1 MDNTV
6 EIDVR
11 GARGRVEV
19 EGRHGVTARVL
30 LDGAPVQPK
39 KGVFAIPVTGGRSAE
54 VRLRGLLPG
63 FQNVVV
69 DGERVLGLG
78 DHVPPA
84 ARVTMFAPLLL
95 VFTALL
101 GTVAGTVGLIL
112 ALLLFF
118 MSIMVVKN
126 PDMPVWMRTGLPLAN
141 TVAGAVV
148 VLVFTGVLG

>member
-6 EIDVR
+6 RIDVR
-11 GARGRVEV
+11 GARGKVEV

-30 LDGAPVQPK
+30 LDGEPVQPR
-39 KGVFAIPVTGGRSAE
+39 KGVFTIPVSGGRTAE

-63 FQNVVV
+63 FQKVVV
-69 DGERVLGLG
+69 DGEPVLGLG
-78 DHVPPA
+78 EHVPRA

-95 VFTALL
+95 LLTALL
-101 GTVAGTVGLIL
+101 GAVAGTIGMVL

-148 VLVFTGVLG
+148 VLVFTGALG